1 MILGKIVGKLSTTD
15 FKFEVK
21 DRAKKFDYIQIMH
34 NNGFYVLSQI
44 IEIQKDNEKTIAK
57 CKIIG
62 FRNDENRLCG
72 LKFPLEPNSEV
83 LKADDEFVKKTLGL
97 EERPHYAF
105 FGTLDGRDNLR
116 VYLDLNKL
124 LTKHVAILAKSG
136 SGKSYNVGVILEE
149 LLERKVPM
157 VIIDPHGEYST
168 LKYPNPKD
176 KEKLILLDLEVKG
189 YKEQVIELSPDLKSN
204 PQAKPL
210 RLSNK
215 NLTTNEL
222 IKLLPAKLSN
232 SQLGTLYSALKNL
245 GSNIDFNDLIFELEG
260 MEDNPSK
267 WTLINILEYMKKL
280 NLFSSNPTL
289 MCELV
294 QPGKCSIIN
303 LKGVDPEV
311 QQVVTFKIVND
322 LFMERK
328 KGNIPPF
335 FLVIE
340 EAQNFCPERSFGEAK
355 SSAILRQVLSEGR
368 KFGLG
373 VGIISQ
379 RPARVDKNILSQCST
394 QIILKVTNPND
405 IKAISNSIEGITS
418 EAEKEIQNIPIGT
431 AMVTGVVDL
440 PLFVNV
446 RPRRSKHGGEAVN
459 IFVQDEKQK
468 NFMHKI
474 ENFSMHSE
482 LLPVIKQKI
491 TLEDIKLMHDKECKI
506 KTQLIPCALYL
517 CKQEGKEFNLLVN
530 LQNADIIT
538 NIESLAGESLKDK
551 DLPELSPQQTR
562 ILNIAIKL
570 KEFKASDLFGRSGV
584 QFSELYD
591 LIKILT
597 TKGYFIKD
605 NDKYKLSDN
614 LHFFS
619 TLHEYSIYENSDYV
633 QTNYDE
639 KLDKK
644 IDINKVKGF
653 LANFCDILNIKECY
667 LEHFEV
673 IDESENPENPNHQE
687 DFQSKDEQPL
697 NQPDLSCTG

>member
-1 MILGKIVGKLSTTD
+1 MILGKIIGKLSTTD

-21 DRAKKFDYIQIMH
+21 DRARKFDYIQVIH
-34 NNGFYVLSQI
+34 NKGFYVLAQI
-44 IEIQKDNEKTIAK
+44 IEIEKDNECTIAK
-57 CKIIG
+57 CKVIG
-62 FRNDENRLCG
+62 YRNKENRLCG

-83 LKADDEFVKKTLGL
+83 LKADDEFVKVILGL
-97 EERPHYAF
+97 EEKNNYAY
-105 FGTLDGRDNLR
+105 FGSLEGRDDLK

-124 LTKHVAILAKSG
+124 LTKHVAVLAKSG

-168 LKYPNPKD
+168 LQFPNPKD
-176 KEKLILLDLEVKG
+176 KEKLILLDIEPKG
-189 YKEQVIELSPDLKSN
+189 FKEQIVEYSPDLKNNS
-204 PQAKPL
+204 QAKPL
-210 RLSNK
+210 KLSNK

-222 IKLLPAKLSN
+222 INLLPAKLSN
-232 SQLGTLYSALKNL
+232 AQLGTLYSAFKNL

-267 WTLINILEYMKKL
+267 WTLINILEYLKKL
-280 NLFSSNPTL
+280 NLFSQNPTL

-294 QPGKCSIIN
+294 KPGKASIIN
-303 LKGVDPEV
+303 LKGVAPEV
-311 QQVVTFKIVND
+311 QQVVVYKIVND

-328 KGNIPPF
+328 KGNIAPF

-405 IKAISNSIEGITS
+405 IKAISNSVEGITS

-446 RPRRSKHGGEAVN
+446 RPRKSKHGGEAVQ
-459 IFVQDEKQK
+459 IFVQNEETNSFVDNVEDFAA
-468 NFMHKI
+468 NT
-474 ENFSMHSE
+474 E
-482 LLPVIKQKI
+482 LLPVIKQKT
-491 TLEDIKLMHDKECKI
+491 TLQDIKLMNENCKI
-506 KTQLIPCALYL
+506 KTKLIPCALMF
-517 CKQEGKEFNLLVN
+517 CSQKNEEFNILIN
-530 LQNADIIT
+530 LENADIIT
-538 NIESLAGESLKDK
+538 NIENCSGTSLKDK
-551 DLPELSPQQTR
+551 NMPELSPQQTR

-570 KEFKASDLFGRSGV
+570 GEFKASDLFGRSGV

-597 TKGYFIKD
+597 TKGYFVKD
-605 NDKYKLSDN
+605 GETYKVSDN

-619 TLHEYSIYENSDYV
+619 NLNEYATYENSDYM
-633 QTNYDE
+633 QTSYDE
-639 KLDKK
+639 KNNKK
-644 IDINKVKGF
+644 IDTDKVKEF
-653 LANFCDILNIKECY
+653 LSNFCDIKNMKECY
-667 LEHFEV
+667 LEYFEV
-673 IDESENPENPNHQE
+673 NAIPENQENQYHQE
-687 DFQSKDEQPL
+687 DSLSQDEQPS
-697 NQPDLSCTG
+697 NHPDLSNNE